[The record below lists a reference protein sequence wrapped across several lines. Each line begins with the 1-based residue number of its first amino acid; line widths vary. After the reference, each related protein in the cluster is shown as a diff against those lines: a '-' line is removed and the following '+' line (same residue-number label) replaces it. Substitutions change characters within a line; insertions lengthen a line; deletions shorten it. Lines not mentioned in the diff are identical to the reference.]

1 VTILVASARPA
12 KVEAVRAAIDRIT
25 SIDLRFT
32 SFTLQTADAGAA
44 APAMPMS
51 DRETLAGAIAR
62 AQVVARTASPPFLA
76 LGLEGGLAPLP
87 GVAGTM
93 LVSWAA
99 ATDGT
104 RWGYGCGGSIL
115 VPDAIAREVRA
126 GRELGDVIDEMAGEA
141 IRGTRGAWGLLTR
154 DLIGRRDAFTVATR
168 SPSRRLP
175 PSPRFTTPARTSRPA
190 KARRYVRPV
199 EPNPPAP
206 RCVSLSSAT
215 SATST

>member
-126 GRELGDVIDEMAGEA
+126 GRELGDVIAEMAGEA

-154 DLIGRRDAFTVATR
+154 DLIGRRDAFTVAT
-168 SPSRRLP
+168 L
-175 PSPRFTTPARTSRPA
+175 AA
-190 KARRYVRPV
+190 L
-199 EPNPPAP
+199 AP
-206 RCVSLSSAT
+206 FYNAGAYESSG
-215 SATST
+215 